1 MGHKVADFVFLPN
14 ISFYYCSYGF
24 RMYLRVIG
32 QPYVESLYNQSDLPS
47 NPPMGQA
54 GVIKIADFD
63 ILQYISLITAF
74 TALECMRGIGKP
86 YVESLAS
93 GSDLPPDPPP
103 LPPWIKLGS

>member
-1 MGHKVADFVFLPN
+1 
-14 ISFYYCSYGF
+14 
-24 RMYLRVIG
+24 
-32 QPYVESLYNQSDLPS
+32 
-47 NPPMGQA
+47 MGQA

-93 GSDLPPDPPP
+93 GSDLPPPPHGSNWGHNVTDFVF
-103 LPPWIKLGS
+103 LPYIFFIVEIIHE